1 MFVSLCVQVAS
12 IIDRKARKSNT
23 GIPMNSLD
31 VRIYDPR
38 ALDPA
43 SATRASLHAKVLIV
57 DRRSALVTSANF
69 TDAAQKRNVETGVLI
84 TYRPFVIR
92 LADTF
97 AGLQKHLFVELH

>member
-1 MFVSLCVQVAS
+1 
-12 IIDRKARKSNT
+12 
-23 GIPMNSLD
+23 MNSLD